1 MPIFPFP
8 PAVETSHCLL
18 TQCYLSGKINSGRYH
33 WRKTCICPAYVTAC
47 PSYYSG
53 LDVGLEKCICVS
65 YGHAGKRY
73 ALGDGQTSRLCLKMP
88 CANIGGVIIGA
99 NSQEREEQKRIIYP
113 NQIVISSPNCC
124 CTREPNHQFSYTIL
138 AGLELLLI

>member
-1 MPIFPFP
+1 MT
-8 PAVETSHCLL
+8 V
-18 TQCYLSGKINSGRYH
+18 
-33 WRKTCICPAYVTAC
+33 C

-65 YGHAGKRY
+65 YSHAGKRY
-73 ALGDGQTSRLCLKMP
+73 AIGDGQTSRLCLTMP